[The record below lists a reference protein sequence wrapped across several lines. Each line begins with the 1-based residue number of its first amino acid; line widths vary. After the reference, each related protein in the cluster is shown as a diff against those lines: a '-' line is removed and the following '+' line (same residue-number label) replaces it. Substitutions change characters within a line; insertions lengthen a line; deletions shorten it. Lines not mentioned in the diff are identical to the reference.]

1 MNLYDKLLDR
11 FREMAESTNPDFFVL
26 NANNKVPEM
35 LAEAAVMVVY
45 EHQNDQE
52 RMSYTDIVTGA

>member
-1 MNLYDKLLDR
+1 
-11 FREMAESTNPDFFVL
+11 
-26 NANNKVPEM
+26 M

-45 EHQNDQE
+45 EHQNNEE

>member
-1 MNLYDKLLDR
+1 MNLYEKLLDR

-26 NANNKVPEM
+26 NVNNKVPEM

-45 EHQNDQE
+45 EHENDEE
-52 RMSYTDIVTGA
+52 RLNSADIVTGA